1 MSKTKININQK
12 FNRLTVVKRID
23 DHIIPCGQHYP
34 KYLCQCVCGNFV
46 EALGRNLRNG
56 NTQSC
61 GCLQK
66 ELLSEKQKRYND
78 YNLTG
83 EYGIGYASNTNNI
96 FYFDLEDY
104 EKIKNYCWSEHHDGY
119 IYTTDKNHNYL
130 SMHRLIMNPDDEDI
144 KIDHICTERKYDNRR
159 SNLRLA
165 THMDNMCNRK
175 IATNN
180 TSGVTGVYF
189 NKSKNKWI
197 ADIIRNGK
205 RMSKSFNDKI
215 EAINY
220 RRFLEDKLQKEYSYN
235 NSQLIYK
242 GVDLL

>member
-1 MSKTKININQK
+1 MSKTKINIGQK
-12 FNRLTVVKRID
+12 FNRLTVIKRVD

-46 EALGRNLRNG
+46 EVLGRNLRNG

-66 ELLSEKQKRYND
+66 ELLSEKQKKYNN

-83 EYGIGYASNTNNI
+83 EYGVGYASNTNNV

-104 EKIKNYCWSEHHDGY
+104 DLIKDYCWSEHHDGY
-119 IYTTDKNHNYL
+119 IYTTDNRHNYL
-130 SMHRLIMNPDDEDI
+130 SLHCLIMNPDNNDI
-144 KIDHICTERKYDNRR
+144 KIDHICTENKFDNRK

-175 IATNN
+175 TPINN
-180 TSGVTGVYF
+180 TSGTKGVYY
-189 NKSKNKWI
+189 NSSKDRWI
-197 ADIIRNGK
+197 ADITRNHN
-205 RMSKSFNDKI
+205 RISKTFTDK
-215 EAINY
+215 ESAIQY
-220 RRFLEDKLQKEYSYN
+220 RKLLEENLQKDYSYD
-235 NSQLIYK
+235 NSQKIYK
-242 GVDLL
+242 GDV